1 MEYDRTDM
9 VFLGVTAVVLVAF
22 AVYIMFGPW

>member
-1 MEYDRTDM
+1 MEPDRTDM
-9 VFLGVTAVVLVAF
+9 VFLGVSVIAVIAF